1 MKYSRKEIDRAGKLI
16 ISSSTDFDVRELREA
31 YPSYFLN
38 ADEFI
43 SELSDFQKNCRIK
56 GYIK

>member
-1 MKYSRKEIDRAGKLI
+1 MKYSRKEIDRAGRLI

-43 SELSDFQKNCRIK
+43 AALSDFQNNCRIK